1 LITSISFGIGLT
13 WGKQRSTQ
21 NTIRVGQDPHT
32 TGGFIF
38 QVKNIAGLPCDS
50 VCLRISLIALKYRT

>member
-1 LITSISFGIGLT
+1 LITSVSFGIGLT

-21 NTIRVGQDPHT
+21 NTIRVGQGPHT

-38 QVKNIAGLPCDS
+38 QVKILP
-50 VCLRISLIALKYRT
+50 ALPAIQFACAYHWSH